1 MSRSPWYKT
10 FSYYLFVGLPL
21 IFLALLPQILSSE
34 SGKYLFLAVLNR
46 ETGLHCEIE
55 ELHLSWFGSQTAKK
69 VRVRG
74 IDSEAEVFF
83 CRKNCNTRLSPP
95 PTSLQ
100 IPQSANPYGM
110 VSANR

>member
-74 IDSEAEVFF
+74 IDSEAEVF
-83 CRKNCNTRLSPP
+83 
-95 PTSLQ
+95 
-100 IPQSANPYGM
+100 SA
-110 VSANR
+110 